1 MNLFS
6 KEVLE
11 YIFQPCDQE
20 EKPPPQENPSDQIPK
35 ILNEESLI
43 SKKSYGANSLD
54 KLRKIN
60 DGQ

>member
-20 EKPPPQENPSDQIPK
+20 EKPPPQDQVPK
-35 ILNEESLI
+35 ILNEEFLI
-43 SKKSYGANSLD
+43 SKKSYGAASLENL
-54 KLRKIN
+54 KRIN
-60 DGQ
+60 ESPQSVK